1 MVVELH
7 AVELWSST
15 SSHVAELL
23 VDAESVSS
31 GKEVLDDAGEDAGD
45 EYGED
50 DGVVKGDD
58 NGVEEGVELEEEQVD
73 LNERVEESEAD
84 GDASD
89 SLAPSCFSAGFSGG
103 TDACD
108 AAALRALSRSTAR

>member
-1 MVVELH
+1 MV
-7 AVELWSST
+7 
-15 SSHVAELL
+15 
-23 VDAESVSS
+23 DNESESFSS

-73 LNERVEESEAD
+73 LNERVEESEVD
-84 GDASD
+84 GDALD
-89 SLAPSCFSAGFSGG
+89 GVGSLASSCCSAGFSGG
-103 TDACD
+103 LSDADFCD
-108 AAALRALSRSTAR
+108 AAVLRALSRSTAR

>member
-1 MVVELH
+1 M
-7 AVELWSST
+7 
-15 SSHVAELL
+15 

-31 GKEVLDDAGEDAGD
+31 GKEALDDAGEDAGD

-58 NGVEEGVELEEEQVD
+58 NGVEEGVELEEEHVD

-84 GDASD
+84 GDASEGAG
-89 SLAPSCFSAGFSGG
+89 SLAPSCCSACFSGG
-103 TDACD
+103 TDDCD